1 VRPIAS
7 EAGSYDRAQEEVE
20 VSTSISVLAEA
31 KVLTA
36 LSNQNSGLVKIVEVS
51 GTGTPRPVPEF
62 QIEHRTTR
70 ITLQQAPPR
79 RLGSS

>member
-1 VRPIAS
+1 MSVLP
-7 EAGSYDRAQEEVE
+7 
-20 VSTSISVLAEA
+20 SVLAEA

-36 LSNQNSGLVKIVEVS
+36 LSNQNSGLVKIVEIS

-62 QIEHRTTR
+62 QTGHRTTR

-79 RLGSS
+79 RRGEAANDGGNSEL